1 MAKSVR
7 AVFDGEVLRPEEPVD
22 LKPNARYVVT
32 IEREEE
38 GKETGEKGAYPLTE
52 ILRLATDMG
61 ITDLSARHSWYAHGR
76 LEDNSGGT

>member
-1 MAKSVR
+1 MPKSVR

-38 GKETGEKGAYPLTE
+38 GKETGE
-52 ILRLATDMG
+52 
-61 ITDLSARHSWYAHGR
+61 
-76 LEDNSGGT
+76 